1 MGDQDRTRRALI
13 QSGVSLG
20 LAAASLLAPQTSVA
34 QPFEHRPQDDPA
46 DPAYLGEEHVRDRV
60 TADVRLAGGRELTF
74 AIDSAANS
82 SVLAE
87 DLLDETPHRRI
98 GRVIMH
104 TLVGPESAEAIVVP
118 RMQSGAVDV
127 DDVRLAVG
135 SREGLNGL
143 DGLMGAD
150 VLAGRRLVL
159 RFGREIVS
167 RIERSRALA
176 PGRLSVQNSRNHLT
190 TPVEARFSSLVMIRA
205 LFGPDEGR
213 AIIDSGASMTMIN
226 TVAAR
231 VAGVRPLATTKGETV
246 TSIQSPTGATTPAR
260 LGLLPSLSFADAH
273 VSRLPVLVG
282 DFHTFNEWGLSDTAA
297 GLLGLDV
304 LSLFE
309 TVSIDLRRRELRV
322 TA

>member
-13 QSGVSLG
+13 QSGASLG
-20 LAAASLLAPQTSVA
+20 LAAATGLLAPGAALAQTSEL
-34 QPFEHRPQDDPA
+34 PPS
-46 DPAYLGEEHVRDRV
+46 DPAYIGDEHIRDRV
-60 TADVRLAGGRELTF
+60 TAGVCLAGGRELTF

-98 GRVIMH
+98 GRVVMH
-104 TLVGPESAEAIVVP
+104 TLVGPESAEAIIVP

-127 DDVRLAVG
+127 DDVRLAIG

-150 VLAGRRLVL
+150 VLADRKLVL
-159 RFGREIVS
+159 KFGRGIVT
-167 RIERSRALA
+167 RIERSRSLA
-176 PGRLSVQNSRNHLT
+176 PGRLRIQDPRNYLT
-190 TPVEARFSSLVMIRA
+190 VPVEARFSSLVMIRA
-205 LFGPDEGR
+205 LFGADEGR

-231 VAGVRPLATTKGETV
+231 VAGVTPLATTTGETV
-246 TSIQSPTGATTPAR
+246 TSIQSPTGATTPAQ

-282 DFHTFNEWGLSDTAA
+282 DFHTFGEWGLADTPA

>member
-13 QSGVSLG
+13 QSGASLG
-20 LAAASLLAPQTSVA
+20 VATASGLFAPIVSVA
-34 QPFEHRPQDDPA
+34 QAPTA
-46 DPAYLGEEHVRDRV
+46 DPTYTGDEHVGNRV
-60 TADVRLAGGRELTF
+60 TAEVRLAGGRELTF

-104 TLVGPESAEAIVVP
+104 TLVGPESAEAIIVP

-127 DDVRLAVG
+127 DNVRLAIG

-159 RFGREIVS
+159 KFGREIVS

-176 PGRLSVQNSRNHLT
+176 PGRLSIQDPRNHLT

-231 VAGVRPLATTKGETV
+231 VAGVRPLATTTGETV

-282 DFHTFNEWGLSDTAA
+282 DFHTFDEWGLSDTPA

>member
-13 QSGVSLG
+13 QSGASLSFATAFG
-20 LAAASLLAPQTSVA
+20 LLAPDLSVA
-34 QPFEHRPQDDPA
+34 QLSEAQDPS
-46 DPAYLGEEHVRDRV
+46 YIGEAPIRKRV
-60 TADVRLAGGRELTF
+60 TAGVRLAGGRELTF

-104 TLVGPESAEAIVVP
+104 TLVGPENAEAIIVS

-127 DDVRLAVG
+127 DDVRLAIG

-150 VLAGRRLVL
+150 VLTGRRLVL
-159 RFGREIVS
+159 KFGREIVA
-167 RIERSRALA
+167 RIERSRSLA
-176 PGRLSVQNSRNHLT
+176 PGRLRIQDPRNYLA
-190 TPVEARFSSLVMIRA
+190 TPVEARFGSLVMIRA
-205 LFGPDEGR
+205 FFGPGEGR
-213 AIIDSGASMTMIN
+213 AIIDSGASMTTIN
-226 TVAAR
+226 NAAAR
-231 VAGVRPLATTKGETV
+231 AAGVTPLATATGETV

-260 LGLLPSLSFADAH
+260 LGLLPSLNFADAH
-273 VSRLPVLVG
+273 ISRLPVLVG
-282 DFHTFNEWGLSDTAA
+282 DFHTFDEWGLSDTPA